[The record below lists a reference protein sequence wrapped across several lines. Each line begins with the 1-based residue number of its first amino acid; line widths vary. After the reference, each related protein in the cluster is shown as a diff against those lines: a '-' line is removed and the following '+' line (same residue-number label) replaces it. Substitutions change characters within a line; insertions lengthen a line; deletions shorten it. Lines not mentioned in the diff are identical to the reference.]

1 MTQDAASPMLT
12 PGSRWKSRVC
22 STEVVVVRP
31 PTESVSLE
39 CGGVVMAPHGSADAP
54 AGSPAEAHSAGTH
67 VGKRYFDAVS
77 GLELLGSKAGQ
88 GSLSISGR
96 PAQIKQAKP
105 LPASD

>member
-1 MTQDAASPMLT
+1 MTAEATSLSLK

-22 STEVVVVRP
+22 ATEVVVVRP
-31 PTESVSLE
+31 PTESVTLE
-39 CGGVVMAPHGSADAP
+39 CGGAVMIPHGSTDVP
-54 AGSPAEAHSAGTH
+54 AGSPDAAHSAGTH
-67 VGKRYFDAVS
+67 VGKRYVDAVS

-96 PAQIKQAKP
+96 PAEIKQAKP